1 MTKLLRGRAF
11 PPAVY
16 RCRREQAL
24 AAIRKTFEKPLPFV
38 VFGADFAEADTPPAG
53 RLRQDPWF
61 EWICGCHEPQSL
73 ILVEPT
79 KTTLFLEPG
88 DPKRVIW
95 DGARL
100 QPDPAAAK
108 LFGVDSCKAAKEAI
122 FILAQSAKRHGGMV
136 LLWKQKSSDP
146 QSQKRKLWRNR
157 LRGLNLY
164 NGWDALSDLRAIKDS
179 HEIACLRQAIAC
191 TAQSLRRVFPLI
203 PKLQRESQVAAELV
217 RDYTAQ
223 EGGHLAFAP
232 IVGSGV
238 HAATLHYTAN
248 ASHLDHG
255 ACLLIDSGATYKGYC
270 ADITRTLPPDCTF
283 RPGEFLELYE
293 LVLAATALGRQH
305 ARPGITL
312 KELNE
317 IAWKPIVD
325 AGLTRHHGLSHFIGL
340 DVHDVGDRKKPLEV
354 GMVISN
360 EPGVYLPEKG
370 IGIRIEDD
378 LLITRSGCE
387 ELSTA
392 IPKEPSELSAWMH
405 SS

>member
-1 MTKLLRGRAF
+1 MFKPLRGCAF
-11 PPAVY
+11 PLAVY
-16 RCRREQAL
+16 RRRREQAL
-24 AAIRKTFEKPLPFV
+24 VAIRKSFEKPLPFV

-61 EWICGCHEPQSL
+61 EWTSGCHEPQSL
-73 ILVEPT
+73 MLVEPG

-100 QPDPAAAK
+100 QPGPAVAK
-108 LFGVDSCKAAKEAI
+108 LFGVDSCQAAKEAI
-122 FILAQSAKRHGGMV
+122 SVLSHSAKRHGGLV
-136 LLWKQKSSDP
+136 LLWKKKSSDP

-157 LRGLNLY
+157 LRGLNLH
-164 NGWDALSDLRAIKDS
+164 NGWDALSDVRAIKDS

-191 TAQSLRRVFPLI
+191 TAQSLKRVFPLI
-203 PKLQRESQVAAELV
+203 PNLQRESQVAAELV
-217 RDYTAQ
+217 RDYTAH

-232 IVGSGV
+232 IVGSGI
-238 HAATLHYTAN
+238 HAATLHYTVN
-248 ASHLDHG
+248 AGPIDPES
-255 ACLLIDSGATYKGYC
+255 CLLIDSGATYKGYC
-270 ADITRTLPPDCTF
+270 ADITRTLPPGGRF
-283 RPGEFLELYE
+283 QSGEFFELYE
-293 LVLAATALGRQH
+293 LVLAAAALGRQH

-340 DVHDVGDRKKPLEV
+340 DVHDVGDRKKPLEA

-387 ELSTA
+387 ELSAA
-392 IPKEPSELSAWMH
+392 IPKEPSELSAWLQAL
-405 SS
+405 